1 MAVPPH
7 EFRQAK
13 AQFFDLEPLA
23 TDQDAW
29 VTSVA
34 VTVRGILGSANTSV
48 RSRPQDY
55 RLLID
60 VSRLREEL
68 PAVWV
73 YSPPNSQI
81 QHVNIF
87 RPREICPFTRSRLPL
102 LCWGS
107 TGSAWQ
113 SEPQANRSL
122 SNFLEAARQ
131 VLANANMNSRAR

>member
-7 EFRQAK
+7 EFLEAK

-34 VTVRGILGSANTSV
+34 VTLRGILGSPNTAL
-48 RSRPQDY
+48 RERPQDY
-55 RLLID
+55 RLLVAVD
-60 VSRLREEL
+60 RLREEL

-73 YSPPNSQI
+73 FSPSDDAI

-87 RPREICPFTRSRLPL
+87 RSRETCPFTGSSLPL
-102 LCWGS
+102 LCWGT

-113 SEPQANRSL
+113 HIPRANRSL

-131 VLANANMNSRAR
+131 VLAEANMNSRAR